1 MELDGGTH
9 ATSSPKNLIF
19 LWQVSR
25 RERREETVELV
36 AAPWWT
42 GVGGADRV
50 EDVEAEESWRTTRAG
65 ERSIAVVVIVV
76 VEDDLFGAPSSCPRI
91 FSRTLGM
98 HQILFGS
105 HRTPAATPI
114 IAWCSRPWSIPTTIL
129 KLHPSTDNNYS
140 VSVNSTPFFSLF
152 FLSFLFSFLF
162 LFVSENIQSLFQ
174 SKLSHSFRSSK
185 RFVLMHF
192 FRTVRCTR
200 GNTHVVESLSRW

>member
-129 KLHPSTDNNYS
+129 ELHPSTDNNYS

-152 FLSFLFSFLF
+152 FLSFPFSFFFFFFFCFRKYSKSFSIEIVSQF
-162 LFVSENIQSLFQ
+162 LFEQTIRLNA
-174 SKLSHSFRSSK
+174 
-185 RFVLMHF
+185 F
-192 FRTVRCTR
+192 F
-200 GNTHVVESLSRW
+200 

>member
-1 MELDGGTH
+1 MELDGGGTH

-25 RERREETVELV
+25 RERREETVELL

-65 ERSIAVVVIVV
+65 ERSIVVVMIVV

-114 IAWCSRPWSIPTTIL
+114 IAWCSHL
-129 KLHPSTDNNYS
+129 
-140 VSVNSTPFFSLF
+140 
-152 FLSFLFSFLF
+152 
-162 LFVSENIQSLFQ
+162 
-174 SKLSHSFRSSK
+174 
-185 RFVLMHF
+185 
-192 FRTVRCTR
+192 
-200 GNTHVVESLSRW
+200 

>member
-9 ATSSPKNLIF
+9 ATSSPNNLIF

-25 RERREETVELV
+25 RERREETVELL

-65 ERSIAVVVIVV
+65 ERSIVAVVIVV
-76 VEDDLFGAPSSCPRI
+76 VDDDLFGAPSSCPRI

-105 HRTPAATPI
+105 HRTPSATPI
-114 IAWCSRPWSIPTTIL
+114 IAWCSPCVTTTIL
-129 KLHPSTDNNYS
+129 KLQPSA
-140 VSVNSTPFFSLF
+140 STTIKSACLLSLLL
-152 FLSFLFSFLF
+152 FLILFFSFL
-162 LFVSENIQSLFQ
+162 
-174 SKLSHSFRSSK
+174 
-185 RFVLMHF
+185 
-192 FRTVRCTR
+192 
-200 GNTHVVESLSRW
+200 

>member
-1 MELDGGTH
+1 MYIYRDLETSWNLDGGTH

-65 ERSIAVVVIVV
+65 ERSIVVVVIVV

-114 IAWCSRPWSIPTTIL
+114 IAGCSRSWSIPT
-129 KLHPSTDNNYS
+129 NYPRNFS
-140 VSVNSTPFFSLF
+140 PFY
-152 FLSFLFSFLF
+152 
-162 LFVSENIQSLFQ
+162 QSNYRYVFCL
-174 SKLSHSFRSSK
+174 
-185 RFVLMHF
+185 
-192 FRTVRCTR
+192 C
-200 GNTHVVESLSRW
+200 

>member
-152 FLSFLFSFLF
+152 FLSFPFSFFFFFFCFRKYSKSFSIEIVSQF
-162 LFVSENIQSLFQ
+162 LFEQTIRLNA
-174 SKLSHSFRSSK
+174 
-185 RFVLMHF
+185 F
-192 FRTVRCTR
+192 F
-200 GNTHVVESLSRW
+200 